1 MSRILRRP
9 MFRGGRAVSS
19 YGNGIASGLAN
30 GGRTGYAGGGQIG
43 GGEIYGKRFSDGR
56 YGFGNPSAYVEG
68 YNRIYGSGT
77 GSGAGTASTGT
88 GTGTGTS
95 GQGILSRA
103 GNFFNKYNPLTR
115 ANFTKAGNIMRSGY
129 GMATGPA
136 AYGTAAALS
145 GPAFVGGLA
154 YLNKPTT
161 VKELEFMKK
170 YDEGQIGSIIDETT
184 SEDEFNQ
191 YLADRQEYS
200 DPTKYTPLG
209 TDGTGL
215 LSSIEELSKAKQ
227 NVDPPVNTP
236 TINEEQDD
244 TVITEEDYISMLGG
258 DKARRRDVGDMLTR
272 ASALALKRGKPGQGK
287 RTFTDIASDIMAA
300 ESAAGPSRLE
310 RIEEK
315 AADYKIKDKIASKR
329 NKESIEL
336 MKAQVDYQKRKDI
349 FEVMSEQQRGGA
361 SKKDQIF
368 MAVQTIEGTPP
379 QTIKDAKILN
389 RDNLTQE
396 QVGKTYILERKNEKN
411 VPSYIA
417 VKVITDQNGN
427 LDTKVL
433 AQR

>member
-43 GGEIYGKRFSDGR
+43 GGEIYGKRFPDGR

-103 GNFFNKYNPLTR
+103 GNFLSRLNPLTR

>member
-30 GGRTGYAGGGQIG
+30 GGRVNLQTGGAPLKNFALSQ
-43 GGEIYGKRFSDGR
+43 
-56 YGFGNPSAYVEG
+56 
-68 YNRIYGSGT
+68 GT
-77 GSGAGTASTGT
+77 TGANIAQNTQT
-88 GTGTGTS
+88 

-103 GNFFNKYNPLTR
+103 GNFLSRLNPFTR
-115 ANFTKAGNIMRSGY
+115 GNFTKAGNIMRSGY

-136 AYGTAAALS
+136 AFGTSAALA

-154 YLNKPTT
+154 YLNRPTT

-170 YDEGQIGSIIDETT
+170 YDAGQIGSIIDETT

-191 YLADRQEYS
+191 YLADRKEYS
-200 DPTKYTPLG
+200 DTTKYTPLG

-227 NVDPPVNTP
+227 KVDPPVNTP

-258 DKARRRDVGDMLTR
+258 DKARRRDIGDMLTR
-272 ASALALKRGKPGQGK
+272 ASALALKRGKPGEGK

-336 MKAQVDYQKRKDI
+336 MKAQVDYQKRKSI
-349 FEVMSEQQRGGA
+349 YEALAEQQRAGNFGA
-361 SKKDQIF
+361 KGMS
-368 MAVQTIEGTPP
+368 ASVQ
-379 QTIKDAKILN
+379 QT
-389 RDNLTQE
+389 T
-396 QVGKTYILERKNEKN
+396 GK
-411 VPSYIA
+411 VP
-417 VKVITDQNGN
+417 KVIEDVTIVEKENLKKSQIGEIYIVKTKDKKTKAETLTTVEIIADANGN
-427 LDTKVL
+427 PTSKVL
-433 AQR
+433 IQQ

>member
-19 YGNGIASGLAN
+19 YGNGIASGLAK
-30 GGRTGYAGGGQIG
+30 GGQIG
-43 GGEIYGKRFSDGR
+43 GGSIAGKAYSDGR
-56 YGFGNPSAYVEG
+56 YGFENPRFVNLG
-68 YNRIYGSGT
+68 GGSGT
-77 GSGAGTASTGT
+77 
-88 GTGTGTS
+88 TS
-95 GQGILSRA
+95 SIPTSQTGQGILSRA
-103 GNFFNKYNPLTR
+103 GNFLSRLNPFTR
-115 ANFTKAGNIMRSGY
+115 GNFTKAGNMMKSGY

-136 AYGTAAALS
+136 AAGTAAALS

-170 YDEGQIGSIIDETT
+170 YDAGQIGSIIDETT

-227 NVDPPVNTP
+227 NVDPPVDAP
-236 TINEEQDD
+236 TMPEQDD

-272 ASALALKRGKPGQGK
+272 ASALALKRGKPGEGK

>member
-30 GGRTGYAGGGQIG
+30 GGLIPKRGLVDGPGGYAGIPGKVPGMLPIG
-43 GGEIYGKRFSDGR
+43 E
-56 YGFGNPSAYVEG
+56 
-68 YNRIYGSGT
+68 T
-77 GSGAGTASTGT
+77 
-88 GTGTGTS
+88 TS
-95 GQGILSRA
+95 SIPTSQTGQGILSRA

-227 NVDPPVNTP
+227 NVDPPVNAP
-236 TINEEQDD
+236 TMPEQDD

-272 ASALALKRGKPGQGK
+272 ASALALKRGKPGEGK

-336 MKAQVDYQKRKDI
+336 MKAQVDYQKRKSI
-349 FEVMSEQQRGGA
+349 YEALAEQQRAGNFGA
-361 SKKDQIF
+361 KGMS
-368 MAVQTIEGTPP
+368 ASVQQTTGKVPKVTEDVTIVQQE
-379 QTIKDAKILN
+379 
-389 RDNLTQE
+389 NLTKSQIG
-396 QVGKTYILERKNEKN
+396 QIYIVKTKDKKTKAETLTTVEI
-411 VPSYIA
+411 IA
-417 VKVITDQNGN
+417 DANGN
-427 LDTKVL
+427 PTSKVL
-433 AQR
+433 IQQ

>member
-30 GGRTGYAGGGQIG
+30 GGRVNLQTGG
-43 GGEIYGKRFSDGR
+43 
-56 YGFGNPSAYVEG
+56 PP
-68 YNRIYGSGT
+68 SGT
-77 GSGAGTASTGT
+77 LFGGALKGNTISGIP
-88 GTGTGTS
+88 TS
-95 GQGILSRA
+95 QTGQGILSRA
-103 GNFFNKYNPLTR
+103 GNFLSRLNPFTR
-115 ANFTKAGNIMRSGY
+115 GNFTSAGNMMKSGY
-129 GMATGPA
+129 GMATGPVA
-136 AYGTAAALS
+136 AGTAAALS
-145 GPAFVGGLA
+145 GPAAVGGLA
-154 YLNKPTT
+154 YLNRPTT

-170 YDEGQIGSIIDETT
+170 YDAGQIGSIIDETT

-227 NVDPPVNTP
+227 NVDPPVDAP
-236 TINEEQDD
+236 TMPEQDD

-272 ASALALKRGKPGQGK
+272 ASALALKRGKPGEGK

-368 MAVQTIEGTPP
+368 MAVQTIEGAPP
-379 QTIKDAKILN
+379 QTIKDEKILSKN
-389 RDNLTQE
+389 NLTQE

-417 VKVITDQNGN
+417 VKVIIDQNGN

>member
-43 GGEIYGKRFSDGR
+43 GGEIYGKRFPDGR

-103 GNFFNKYNPLTR
+103 GNFLSRLNPLTR

-272 ASALALKRGKPGQGK
+272 ASALALKRGKPGEGK

>member
-19 YGNGIASGLAN
+19 YGNGIASGLAK
-30 GGRTGYAGGGQIG
+30 GGQIG
-43 GGEIYGKRFSDGR
+43 GGSIAGKAYSDGR
-56 YGFGNPSAYVEG
+56 YGFENPRFVNLG
-68 YNRIYGSGT
+68 GGSGT
-77 GSGAGTASTGT
+77 
-88 GTGTGTS
+88 TS
-95 GQGILSRA
+95 SIPTSQTGQGILSRA

-145 GPAFVGGLA
+145 GPAFIGGLA
-154 YLNKPTT
+154 YLNRPTT

-170 YDEGQIGSIIDETT
+170 YDAGQIGSIIDETT

-191 YLADRQEYS
+191 YEADRKEYS

-227 NVDPPVNTP
+227 NVDPPVDAP
-236 TINEEQDD
+236 TIPEQDD

-272 ASALALKRGKPGQGK
+272 ASALALKRGKPGEGK

-336 MKAQVDYQKRKDI
+336 MKAQVDYQKRKSI
-349 FEVMSEQQRGGA
+349 YEALAEQQRAGNFGA
-361 SKKDQIF
+361 KGMSASIQQTTGKVPKVTEDVTI
-368 MAVQTIEGTPP
+368 VQQE
-379 QTIKDAKILN
+379 
-389 RDNLTQE
+389 NLTKSQIG
-396 QVGKTYILERKNEKN
+396 QIYIVKTKDKKTKAETLTTVEIIED
-411 VPSYIA
+411 A
-417 VKVITDQNGN
+417 NGN
-427 LDTKVL
+427 PTSKVL
-433 AQR
+433 IQQ